1 MIHWSKGTELC
12 FYKDITY
19 SSVAAEVFKLIEG
32 VESINND
39 LFIRQQSLVENYY
52 RFLISKNNPSQRVRV
67 NSSISSKGFNY
78 GLKEH
83 GQRKPKYFSYETE
96 RLPYVLTSEI
106 NYSLDFLN
114 EGGHSK
120 LSSTLEL
127 NKMLDHYN
135 FSVRYKKYEVLCEYW
150 DIYLVRVEL
159 EVMKKRLKRQKQLL
173 TEFHF
178 RNYFGNTN
186 YEEILHSILDLKTQ
200 LNVYKSSINIFTK
213 KVQGFVIKNNL
224 NTLFLKYTL
233 NLFDFKGVCLNE
245 FWKVFNKVNSYNFI
259 FKSHIYKNKDLREV
273 QTTIFREIMSVKKGV
288 LQKIPQIDL
297 TLNYERGFSEK
308 KQKIENLKGSYSV
321 TSYKPQENVF
331 IGLKSYI
338 TLPNTNTSLWG
349 DLVKSSKLKRVV
361 VDYEHRLLVS
371 SINQE
376 YLLKKAY
383 VLKRE
388 VVDLK
393 TRLLI
398 KYKVLNYRK
407 KKVFNSKFEVNKWRD
422 LELSY
427 LNVNV
432 KLQRRLVDYFKVLMQ
447 ININTI

>member
-1 MIHWSKGTELC
+1 
-12 FYKDITY
+12 
-19 SSVAAEVFKLIEG
+19 
-32 VESINND
+32 
-39 LFIRQQSLVENYY
+39 
-52 RFLISKNNPSQRVRV
+52 
-67 NSSISSKGFNY
+67 
-78 GLKEH
+78 
-83 GQRKPKYFSYETE
+83 
-96 RLPYVLTSEI
+96 
-106 NYSLDFLN
+106 
-114 EGGHSK
+114 
-120 LSSTLEL
+120 
-127 NKMLDHYN
+127 
-135 FSVRYKKYEVLCEYW
+135 
-150 DIYLVRVEL
+150 
-159 EVMKKRLKRQKQLL
+159 MKKRLKRQKQLL

-338 TLPNTNTSLWG
+338 TLPNTNTSL
-349 DLVKSSKLKRVV
+349 
-361 VDYEHRLLVS
+361 
-371 SINQE
+371 
-376 YLLKKAY
+376 
-383 VLKRE
+383 
-388 VVDLK
+388 
-393 TRLLI
+393 
-398 KYKVLNYRK
+398 
-407 KKVFNSKFEVNKWRD
+407 
-422 LELSY
+422 
-427 LNVNV
+427 
-432 KLQRRLVDYFKVLMQ
+432 
-447 ININTI
+447 